1 MSEAFKS
8 MGIER
13 LSVKERLELIEDIWN
28 SLPDTVTVDQVP
40 AWHLKEVA
48 KRREYA
54 RLHPNE
60 GMPWIEVMKELEAL
74 G

>member
-8 MGIER
+8 LGIER
-13 LSVKERLELIEDIWN
+13 LSVQERLELIEDIWN
-28 SLPDTVTVDQVP
+28 SLPDTVTADQVP
-40 AWHLKEVA
+40 EWHLKEVS

-54 RLHPNE
+54 RSHPNE
-60 GMPWIEVMKELEAL
+60 GTPWSDVRKELEAL